1 MTGAELIAEG
11 ERLAKPCVLL
21 KATGPDDA
29 LAAIWGGPGVV
40 PAPYGFYRHWLSID
54 CRFLPAGLGPS
65 AGCLSVYTD
74 EEHTETG
81 AAVHDPSKSLS
92 SFPKHRPLYAH
103 RARSL
108 PPLEGVFRFG
118 AEAVQQWLHTQGWR
132 PDDGGYYSHFQEPEP
147 ALAYQQRYESECPL
161 FVGGAFAVL
170 GGWHLPWP
178 EGDWARLL
186 EQTLLV
192 WTFEE
197 SEPWVEV
204 WGGQDGYCV
213 KARVT

>member
-1 MTGAELIAEG
+1 MIGAELIAEG

-21 KATGPDDA
+21 KAAGPDDA
-29 LAAIWGGPGVV
+29 FAAVWGGPGVV
-40 PAPYGFYRHWLSID
+40 PAPPGPYRHWLSID
-54 CRFLPAGLGPS
+54 CRFMPIGLGPP

-81 AAVHDPSKSLS
+81 AAIHDPSKVLS
-92 SFPKHRPLYAH
+92 GSPRQRRLYAH
-103 RARSL
+103 PARSL

-118 AEAVQQWLHTQGWR
+118 GEAVRQWLHAQGWR
-132 PDDGGYYSHFQEPEP
+132 PDHGGYYNHFRDPAP
-147 ALAYQQRYESECPL
+147 ALEYQQRYESECPL
-161 FVGGAFAVL
+161 FVGGAFAAL

-178 EGDWARLL
+178 EGDWVRLL
-186 EQTLLV
+186 GETLLV

-204 WGGQDGYCV
+204 WGGGDGYRV